1 MTDRKSTFFQGAR
14 DISPILAGVMPFGL
28 ICGAVGVSEGMPE
41 WASSMMS
48 VIVFAGASQL
58 AAIQLMSENA
68 SIAVVILTGLI
79 INARFFMYSA
89 SIGPHLKGVPPLQKA
104 GLAYLLTDGGYA
116 VSVAHYLRNETGSVN
131 KVWYYL
137 GTNVVIWVGY
147 ISSTIIGAYVGAV
160 IPPEWRLDFAV
171 PLTFTAVVMPAIVDR
186 PMVLAALVSGGMAV
200 AASSL
205 PYNLGLMVGA
215 VSGMVVGYL
224 AERRLA
230 DA

>member
-1 MTDRKSTFFQGAR
+1 
-14 DISPILAGVMPFGL
+14 
-28 ICGAVGVSEGMPE
+28 MPE

-89 SIGPHLKGVPPLQKA
+89 SIGPYLKGASPLQKA

-116 VSVAHYLRNETGSVN
+116 VSVAHYLRSETGSVN

-147 ISSTIIGAYVGAV
+147 IFSTIIGAYVGAV

-230 DA
+230 NA

>member
-1 MTDRKSTFFQGAR
+1 MTDRKLAFMQGAR

-28 ICGAVGVSEGMPE
+28 LCGAVGVSAGMPE
-41 WASSMMS
+41 WATSMMS

-58 AAIQLMSENA
+58 AAIQLMGEHA
-68 SIAVVILTGLI
+68 SIAVVIFTGLI

-89 SIGPHLKGVPPLQKA
+89 SIGPHFKGVPPLQKA

-116 VSVAHYLRNETGSVN
+116 VSMAHFLSKESSTANR
-131 KVWYYL
+131 VWYYL

-147 ISSTIIGAYVGAV
+147 VASTVFGAYIGAV
-160 IPPEWRLDFAV
+160 IPPEWRLDFAI
-171 PLTFTAVVMPAIVDR
+171 PLTFTAVVMPVIIDR
-186 PMVLAALVSGGMAV
+186 PMVLAALVSGGVAV
-200 AASSL
+200 AAASL

-230 DA
+230 GA